1 MTNCIKIDLD
11 IKPNKEWRKLWINTR
26 KLILKHMKLH
36 LLYYREYESRKGY
49 HYYFIVKENLSY
61 DRLCKIQFLLGD
73 DINRVRFMLIR
84 KAFMSRLE
92 YNVLFSEKYFKIGRS
107 LYKFNVAEKKIEKVG
122 WGKLWKEK
130 QK

>member
-1 MTNCIKIDLD
+1 
-11 IKPNKEWRKLWINTR
+11 
-26 KLILKHMKLH
+26 MKLH

-49 HYYFIVKENLSY
+49 HYYFVVKENLGY

-84 KAFMSRLE
+84 RPFISRQE
-92 YNVLFSEKYFKIGRS
+92 YNVLFSEKYFRLGRS

-122 WGKLWKEK
+122 WGKLWK
-130 QK
+130 QKTK